1 MMATEVGETN
11 VVRYDGYRNGR
22 DQCCTLMM
30 ATEMEETNVVR

>member
-1 MMATEVGETN
+1 MLYVN
-11 VVRYDGYRNGR
+11 DGYRCGR